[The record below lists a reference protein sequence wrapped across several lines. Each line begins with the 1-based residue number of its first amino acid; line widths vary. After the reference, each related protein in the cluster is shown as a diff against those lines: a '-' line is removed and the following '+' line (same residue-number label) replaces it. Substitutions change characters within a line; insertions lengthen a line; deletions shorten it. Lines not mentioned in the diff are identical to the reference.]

1 MLSIFG
7 DTPEGEALVFTG
19 VDLFGLQDLKLFSA
33 RQHHLIMKNFVG
45 TEADT
50 LDFKKK
56 TLLPLNILTVPY

>member
-1 MLSIFG
+1 M
-7 DTPEGEALVFTG
+7 FTG

-33 RQHHLIMKNFVG
+33 RQRHLIMKNFVG

-56 TLLPLNILTVPY
+56 TASTTEHFNGSVKLIY